1 MLVNS
6 GFGCGLLIIAYFLWE
21 LLLKSN
27 CSFNL
32 FGVHNDEIFSLTDR

>member
-21 LLLKSN
+21 SN
-27 CSFNL
+27 WSFNL
-32 FGVHNDEIFSLTDR
+32 FGVKNDDNFLING